1 MGKYLLR
8 RMFTL
13 IFVLWG
19 MSLVTFSISN
29 VVPVDPAAAAAGM
42 EGSPEVI
49 ERIRKELGLDR
60 PLHEQYLRYMGNI
73 LLKGDLGYSILN
85 KRPVLQD
92 IITFLPASIELAVFS
107 LLLCT
112 VCGILLGIFTA
123 TRAGGFADALV
134 RVFAVGGVAMPVF
147 WLALLMQLVFYGILG
162 WFPDGGRLGWQ
173 FEAPPSMTHLY
184 LADSLLAGQGS
195 VFLDALKHLILPGFT
210 LALANIAIVTR
221 MTRSSLLEVLHQ
233 DYIKAARAR
242 GLSHLRV
249 LIRHAL
255 KNALIPVVTVIGL
268 QLGHLI
274 AWVFLVEIIFSWPG
288 IGSYMVRSIVNL
300 DFPAVM
306 GCTLFTSFIYV
317 FINLAVDVIYLI
329 LDPRISY

>member
-1 MGKYLLR
+1 
-8 RMFTL
+8 
-13 IFVLWG
+13 
-19 MSLVTFSISN
+19 
-29 VVPVDPAAAAAGM
+29 
-42 EGSPEVI
+42 
-49 ERIRKELGLDR
+49 
-60 PLHEQYLRYMGNI
+60 
-73 LLKGDLGYSILN
+73 
-85 KRPVLQD
+85 
-92 IITFLPASIELAVFS
+92 
-107 LLLCT
+107 
-112 VCGILLGIFTA
+112 
-123 TRAGGFADALV
+123 
-134 RVFAVGGVAMPVF
+134 MPVF

-162 WFPDGGRLGWQ
+162 WFPDGGRLGWE

-184 LADSLLAGQGS
+184 LADSLLAGRGS

-317 FINLAVDVIYLI
+317 FINLAVDVDLC
-329 LDPRISY
+329 DPRSAHYVLGGRLCRGTMSRETRDVPTGTVKEIHFLSTCWD

>member
-8 RMFTL
+8 RLFTL

-19 MSLVTFSISN
+19 MSLVTFYISH
-29 VVPVDPAAAAAGM
+29 VIPVDPAAAAVGM
-42 EGSPEVI
+42 EGGSEVI
-49 ERIRKELGLDR
+49 ERIRKEMGLDR
-60 PLHEQYLRYMGNI
+60 PLHEQYLRYIGNI
-73 LLKGDLGYSILN
+73 VLKGDLGHSILN

-107 LLLCT
+107 LLICT
-112 VCGILLGIFTA
+112 VMGILLGIFTA
-123 TRAGGFADALV
+123 TRAGEFADALV

-147 WLALLMQLVFYGILG
+147 WLALLIQLVFYGILG

-173 FEAPPSMTHLY
+173 FEAPPSVTHLY
-184 LADSLLAGQGS
+184 LADSLLVGQGS

-210 LALANIAIVTR
+210 LAFANIAIITR

-242 GLSHLRV
+242 GLSQLRV
-249 LIRHAL
+249 LIRHAMS
-255 KNALIPVVTVIGL
+255 NALIPVITVIGL

-288 IGSYMVRSIVNL
+288 IGSYMVRSIINL

-306 GCTLFTSFIYV
+306 GCTMFTSFIYV
-317 FINLAVDVIYLI
+317 FINLGVDIAYVI
-329 LDPRISY
+329 LDPRITY

>member
-1 MGKYLLR
+1 
-8 RMFTL
+8 
-13 IFVLWG
+13 
-19 MSLVTFSISN
+19 MSLITFSISH

-42 EGSPEVI
+42 EGGPEVI

-60 PLHEQYLRYMGNI
+60 PLHEQYLRYMKNV
-73 LLKGDLGYSILN
+73 LFKGDLGYSILN

-92 IITFLPASIELAVFS
+92 IITFLPASVELAFFS
-107 LLLCT
+107 LLLCIT
-112 VCGILLGIFTA
+112 IGILLGIFTA
-123 TRAGGFADALV
+123 TRAGGLTDALV
-134 RVFAVGGVAMPVF
+134 RVFAVAGVAVPVF
-147 WLALLMQLVFYGILG
+147 WLALLVQLVFYGILG

-173 FEAPPSMTHLY
+173 FEAPRSLTHLY
-184 LADSLLAGQGS
+184 LVDSLLTGQGAA
-195 VFLDALKHLILPGFT
+195 FLDALKHLILPGFT
-210 LALANIAIVTR
+210 LAFANIAILTR

-249 LIRHAL
+249 LFRHAL

-306 GCTLFTSFIYV
+306 GCTLFTSFLYV
-317 FINLAVDVIYLI
+317 FINLAVDLIYGI
-329 LDPRISY
+329 LDPRIHY

>member
-8 RMFTL
+8 RIFTL
-13 IFVLWG
+13 VFVLWG
-19 MSLVTFSISN
+19 MSLVTFSISH
-29 VVPVDPAAAAAGM
+29 VIPVDPAAASAGM
-42 EGSPEVI
+42 EGGPEVI

-60 PLHEQYLRYMGNI
+60 PFHEQYLRYMGNI
-73 LLKGDLGYSILN
+73 LFKGDLGYSILN

-92 IITFLPASIELAVFS
+92 IFTFLPASIELAVFS
-107 LLLCT
+107 LFLCT
-112 VCGILLGIFTA
+112 ICGVLLGIFTA
-123 TRAGGFADALV
+123 TRAGGLADALV

-162 WFPDGGRLGWQ
+162 WFPDGGRLGWE
-173 FEAPPSMTHLY
+173 FEAPPSTTHMF
-184 LADSLLAGQGS
+184 LADSILAGRWP
-195 VFLDALKHLILPGFT
+195 VFLDTLKHLFLPGFT
-210 LALANIAIVTR
+210 LALANIAIITR

-242 GLSHLRV
+242 GLSQLRV
-249 LIRHAL
+249 LFRHAL

-288 IGSYMVRSIVNL
+288 IGSYMVRSIINL

-317 FINLAVDVIYLI
+317 FINLAVDVVYVA

>member
-1 MGKYLLR
+1 
-8 RMFTL
+8 
-13 IFVLWG
+13 
-19 MSLVTFSISN
+19 MSLVTFSVSHVI
-29 VVPVDPAAAAAGM
+29 PVDPAAASAGM
-42 EGSPEVI
+42 EGGTEVI

-60 PLHEQYLRYMGNI
+60 PLHEQYLRYMGDI
-73 LLKGDLGYSILN
+73 LFKGDLGYSILN

-92 IITFLPASIELAVFS
+92 IFTFLPASIELAIFS
-107 LLLCT
+107 LFLCT
-112 VCGILLGIFTA
+112 VCGILLGVFTA
-123 TRAGGFADALV
+123 TRAGGVADALV

-147 WLALLMQLVFYGILG
+147 WLALLMQLLFYGILG

-173 FEAPPSMTHLY
+173 FEAPPTLTHLY
-184 LADSLLAGQGS
+184 LVDSLLTGQWT
-195 VFLDALKHLILPGFT
+195 VFLDALKHLILPGVT
-210 LALANIAIVTR
+210 LALANIAIITR

-242 GLSHLRV
+242 GLSQLRV

-288 IGSYMVRSIVNL
+288 IGSYMVRSIINL

-317 FINLAVDVIYLI
+317 FINLAVDVIYAV

>member
-1 MGKYLLR
+1 MGRYLLR
-8 RMFTL
+8 RLFTL

-19 MSLVTFSISN
+19 MSLVTFSVSHVI
-29 VVPVDPAAAAAGM
+29 PVDPAAASAGM
-42 EGSPEVI
+42 EGGTEVI

-60 PLHEQYLRYMGNI
+60 PLHEQYLRYMGDI
-73 LLKGDLGYSILN
+73 LFKGDLGYSILN

-92 IITFLPASIELAVFS
+92 IFTFLPASIELAIFS

-112 VCGILLGIFTA
+112 VCGILLGVFTA
-123 TRAGGFADALV
+123 TRAGGVADALV

-147 WLALLMQLVFYGILG
+147 WLALLMQLLFYGILG

-173 FEAPPSMTHLY
+173 FEAPPTLTHLY
-184 LADSLLAGQGS
+184 LVDSLLTGQWT
-195 VFLDALKHLILPGFT
+195 VFLDALKHLILPGVT
-210 LALANIAIVTR
+210 LALANIAIITR

-242 GLSHLRV
+242 GLSQLRV

-288 IGSYMVRSIVNL
+288 IGSYMVRSIINL

-317 FINLAVDVIYLI
+317 FINLAVDVIYAV

>member
-8 RMFTL
+8 RVFTL

-19 MSLVTFSISN
+19 MSLVTFSISH

-42 EGSPEVI
+42 EGSLDVI

-60 PLHEQYLRYMGNI
+60 PLYEQYLRYIGNI
-73 LLKGDLGYSILN
+73 VLKGDFGYSILN
-85 KRPVLQD
+85 RRPVLQD
-92 IITFLPASIELAVFS
+92 IITFVPASIELAVFS
-107 LLLCT
+107 LLICT
-112 VCGILLGIFTA
+112 VFGIMFGMFTA
-123 TRAGGFADALV
+123 TYAGGFADALV
-134 RVFAVGGVAMPVF
+134 RVFAVGGVAMPIF

-173 FEAPPSMTHLY
+173 FEAPPSVTHLY
-184 LADSLLAGQGS
+184 LADSLLAGQWS

-210 LALANIAIVTR
+210 LALANIAIVMR

-233 DYIKAARAR
+233 DYITAARAR
-242 GLSHLRV
+242 GLSQLRV
-249 LIRHAL
+249 LIRHAMT
-255 KNALIPVVTVIGL
+255 NALIPVVTVIGL

-306 GCTLFTSFIYV
+306 GCTMFTSFIYV
-317 FINLAVDVIYLI
+317 FINLCVDIVYVI
-329 LDPRISY
+329 LDPRITY

>member
-8 RMFTL
+8 RIFTL
-13 IFVLWG
+13 VFVLWG
-19 MSLVTFSISN
+19 MSLVTFSISH
-29 VVPVDPAAAAAGM
+29 VIPVDPAAASAGM
-42 EGSPEVI
+42 EGGPEVI

-60 PLHEQYLRYMGNI
+60 PFHEQYLRYMGNI
-73 LLKGDLGYSILN
+73 LFKGDLGYSILN

-92 IITFLPASIELAVFS
+92 IFTFLPASIELAVFS

-112 VCGILLGIFTA
+112 ICGVLLGIFTA
-123 TRAGGFADALV
+123 TRAGGLADALV

-162 WFPDGGRLGWQ
+162 WFPDGGRLGWE
-173 FEAPPSMTHLY
+173 FEAPPSTTHMF
-184 LADSLLAGQGS
+184 LADSILAGQWP
-195 VFLDALKHLILPGFT
+195 VFLDTLKHLFLPGFT
-210 LALANIAIVTR
+210 LALANIAIITR

-242 GLSHLRV
+242 GLSQLRV
-249 LIRHAL
+249 LLRHAL

-288 IGSYMVRSIVNL
+288 IGSYMVRSIINL

-317 FINLAVDVIYLI
+317 FINLAVDVVYVA

>member
-1 MGKYLLR
+1 MGRYLLR
-8 RMFTL
+8 RLFTL

-19 MSLVTFSISN
+19 MSLVTFSVSHVI
-29 VVPVDPAAAAAGM
+29 PVDPAAASAGM
-42 EGSPEVI
+42 EGGTEVI

-60 PLHEQYLRYMGNI
+60 PLHEQYLRYMGDI
-73 LLKGDLGYSILN
+73 LFKGDLGYSILN

-92 IITFLPASIELAVFS
+92 IFTFLPASIELAIFS

-112 VCGILLGIFTA
+112 VCGILLGVFTA
-123 TRAGGFADALV
+123 TRAGGVADALI

-147 WLALLMQLVFYGILG
+147 WLALLMQLLFYGILG

-173 FEAPPSMTHLY
+173 FEAPPTLTHLY
-184 LADSLLAGQGS
+184 LVDSLLTGQWA
-195 VFLDALKHLILPGFT
+195 VFLDALKHLILPGVT
-210 LALANIAIVTR
+210 LALANIAIITR

-242 GLSHLRV
+242 GLSQLRV

-288 IGSYMVRSIVNL
+288 IGSYMVRSIINL

-317 FINLAVDVIYLI
+317 FINLAVDVIYAV

>member
-8 RMFTL
+8 RLFTL

-19 MSLVTFSISN
+19 MSLVTFSISH
-29 VVPVDPAAAAAGM
+29 VIPVDPAAASAGM
-42 EGSPEVI
+42 EGGPEVI

-60 PLHEQYLRYMGNI
+60 PFHEQYLRYMGDI

-92 IITFLPASIELAVFS
+92 IFTFLPASIELAIFS

-173 FEAPPSMTHLY
+173 FEAPPSVTHLY
-184 LADSLLAGQGS
+184 LADSLLVGQGS

-210 LALANIAIVTR
+210 LAFANIAIITR

-242 GLSHLRV
+242 GLSQLRV
-249 LIRHAL
+249 LIRHAMS
-255 KNALIPVVTVIGL
+255 NALIPVITVIGL

-288 IGSYMVRSIVNL
+288 IGSYMVRSIINL

-306 GCTLFTSFIYV
+306 GCTMFTSFIYV
-317 FINLAVDVIYLI
+317 FINLGVDIAYVI
-329 LDPRISY
+329 LDPRITY

>member
-8 RMFTL
+8 RIFAL

-19 MSLVTFSISN
+19 MSLVTFSISH
-29 VVPVDPAAAAAGM
+29 VIPVDPAAASAGM
-42 EGSPEVI
+42 EGNPKVI
-49 ERIRKELGLDR
+49 EGIRREMGLDR
-60 PLHEQYLRYMGNI
+60 PLHEQYLRYIGNI
-73 LLKGDLGYSILN
+73 VLKGDLGYSILN

-92 IITFLPASIELAVFS
+92 IITFLPASIELAAFS

-112 VCGILLGIFTA
+112 VIGILLGIFTA
-123 TRAGGFADALV
+123 TRPGGFADALV
-134 RVFAVGGVAMPVF
+134 RVFAIGGVAVPVF

-173 FEAPPSMTHLY
+173 FESPPTATHLY
-184 LADSLLAGQGS
+184 LLDSLLAGQGS
-195 VFLDALKHLILPGFT
+195 VFLDGLKHLILPGFT
-210 LALANIAIVTR
+210 LALANIAVITR

-242 GLSHLRV
+242 GLSHRQV
-249 LIRHAL
+249 LIRHAM

-288 IGSYMVRSIVNL
+288 IGSYMLRSIVNL

-306 GCTLFTSFIYV
+306 GCTMFTSCIYV
-317 FINLAVDVIYLI
+317 LINLCVDVIYII